1 MVVFFLKI
9 PNLDFAVYLRPFYVP
24 YMPHRYPAAK
34 INKMPKGSV
43 PALQQEMLR
52 RVSKRYDDVDV
63 IVRAANNDS

>member
-34 INKMPKGSV
+34 I
-43 PALQQEMLR
+43 
-52 RVSKRYDDVDV
+52 
-63 IVRAANNDS
+63 